1 MDSQEEKE
9 IIEEIMENRHLPYS
23 IELRDVDDNKY
34 TVLNNFGSK
43 MVYIKK
49 DDNYYLEEE
58 L

>member
-43 MVYIKK
+43 MLYIKK